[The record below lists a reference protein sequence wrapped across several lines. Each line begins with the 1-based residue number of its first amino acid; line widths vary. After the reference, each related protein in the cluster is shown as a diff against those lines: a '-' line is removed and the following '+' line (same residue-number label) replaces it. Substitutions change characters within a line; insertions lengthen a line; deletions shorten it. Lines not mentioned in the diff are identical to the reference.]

1 MFTAAKASKKRK
13 TKAGISN
20 ETIFRLQFSLPKL
33 RRIDSNKAAVA
44 RKNAD
49 CAKMSVE
56 IAVPLFY
63 FSHPRGVQKKTER
76 TVCSDNKGRGGTP
89 HVAAPPRRALVT
101 RFLSLPRLAP
111 EKDSPARVL
120 FPLFPPRRARK
131 VDKAPGRACWAL
143 GESRQQRR
151 ACSYA
156 TAERSHFYWRRLSR
170 PPRCPNFVALT
181 SVFTNKTLISSR
193 RVEHFQLEPRTPCIA
208 VSAFIRRCSG
218 DIIE

>member
-1 MFTAAKASKKRK
+1 MFTSAKASKKRK

-76 TVCSDNKGRGGTP
+76 TVPVATTREGGGHLTWL
-89 HVAAPPRRALVT
+89 HLRAAP
-101 RFLSLPRLAP
+101 SLPVSFPFPALLPKRTAP
-111 EKDSPARVL
+111 PAFYFPFSPLEER
-120 FPLFPPRRARK
+120 
-131 VDKAPGRACWAL
+131 
-143 GESRQQRR
+143 
-151 ACSYA
+151 
-156 TAERSHFYWRRLSR
+156 ERSIRRPGGLAGRSEKVGSSGGPAAMPRLSGPTFIGAAFR
-170 PPRCPNFVALT
+170 DLLAAR
-181 SVFTNKTLISSR
+181 ISSR
-193 RVEHFQLEPRTPCIA
+193 
-208 VSAFIRRCSG
+208 SRRCLL
-218 DIIE
+218 IKP